1 MGNILDNSDL
11 YKIAVSLILIGI
23 VIGYILGKLF

>member
-11 YKIAVSLILIGI
+11 YKIAGSLILIGI